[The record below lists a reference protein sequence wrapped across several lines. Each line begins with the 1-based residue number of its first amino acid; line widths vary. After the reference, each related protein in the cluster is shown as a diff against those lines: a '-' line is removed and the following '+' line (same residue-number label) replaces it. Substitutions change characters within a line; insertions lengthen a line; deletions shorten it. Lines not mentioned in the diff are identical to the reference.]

1 MITDGFF
8 FLATLIGIAAIL
20 VYLEKRRGMAVFK
33 YVPGFVFLYLI
44 AATLNTLGVFGQT
57 DSIDAV
63 GSGVKDALLPAMIML
78 LLFQCDVRQIIKL
91 GPKLM
96 LTYTAAVVSI
106 FAGFVVAFLLFKG
119 LLDPEAWKGFAAL
132 AGSWTGGSANMV
144 AVQEILQA
152 PESLF
157 GHVLIVDTIVYSLWL
172 LLMFSGTGIAQRFNA
187 WVKADTSYLETQVA
201 AVTNPGD
208 TSAGEAGKDKGGG
221 DSNGSGETL
230 DLVALFRVIALGLFA
245 SAAATWVGDQLPEI
259 GVVVTSTTWTILI
272 VSVLGLIIGST
283 RFGKMPGASEV
294 SHIMLY
300 IIIGI
305 IAAGSDFSSL
315 VEAPLYLLAGFVVV
329 AIHLLLMVVYAKLT
343 RTELFSIAVAST
355 ANIGGVATAPV
366 VASAYSQQ
374 LVPVGVLYALIGAF
388 AGTFFGLATGQVLS
402 MLG

>member
-119 LLDPEAWKGFAAL
+119 VLDPEAWKGFAAL

-187 WVKADTSYLETQVA
+187 WVKADTSYLETQAA
-201 AVTNPGD
+201 AVTNSGD
-208 TSAGEAGKDKGGG
+208 TSAGEDGKNKGGG
-221 DSNGSGETL
+221 GSNGQAETL

-245 SAAATWVGDQLPEI
+245 SAAATWVGNQLPEI

-343 RTELFSIAVAST
+343 RTELFSLAVAST
-355 ANIGGVATAPV
+355 ANIGGVASAPV

-388 AGTFFGLATGQVLS
+388 AGTFFGLATGQILS
-402 MLG
+402 MFG

>member
-1 MITDGFF
+1 M
-8 FLATLIGIAAIL
+8 
-20 VYLEKRRGMAVFK
+20 
-33 YVPGFVFLYLI
+33 
-44 AATLNTLGVFGQT
+44 
-57 DSIDAV
+57 
-63 GSGVKDALLPAMIML
+63 
-78 LLFQCDVRQIIKL
+78 
-91 GPKLM
+91 
-96 LTYTAAVVSI
+96 
-106 FAGFVVAFLLFKG
+106 
-119 LLDPEAWKGFAAL
+119 
-132 AGSWTGGSANMV
+132 
-144 AVQEILQA
+144 
-152 PESLF
+152 
-157 GHVLIVDTIVYSLWL
+157 LIVDTIVYSLWL

-187 WVKADTSYLETQVA
+187 WVKADTSYLQTQVA
-201 AVTNPGD
+201 AVANSGD
-208 TSAGEAGKDKGGG
+208 TSAGEEGQSNGGG
-221 DSNGSGETL
+221 GSNGGGETL

-245 SAAATWVGDQLPEI
+245 SAAATWVGNQLPEI

-355 ANIGGVATAPV
+355 ANIGGVASAPV

-388 AGTFFGLATGQVLS
+388 AGTFFGLATGQILS
-402 MLG
+402 MLS

>member
-1 MITDGFF
+1 MISDGFF
-8 FLATLIGIAAIL
+8 FLATLIGISAIL
-20 VYLEKRRGMAVFK
+20 VYLEKRRGFAVFK

-44 AATLNTLGVFGQT
+44 AATLNTLGVFAQS

-96 LTYTAAVVSI
+96 LTYVAAVVSI

-119 LLDPEAWKGFAAL
+119 VLDPEAWKGFAAL

-187 WVKADTSYLETQVA
+187 WVKADTSYLETQAA

-208 TSAGEAGKDKGGG
+208 TSAAEGGMSNGG
-221 DSNGSGETL
+221 DSNGGGETL

-245 SAAATWVGDQLPEI
+245 SAAATWVGNQLPEI

-329 AIHLLLMVVYAKLT
+329 TIHLLLMVVYAKLT
-343 RTELFSIAVAST
+343 RTELFSLAVAST
-355 ANIGGVATAPV
+355 ANIGGVASAPV

-388 AGTFFGLATGQVLS
+388 AGTFFGLATGQILS
-402 MLG
+402 MLS

>member
-119 LLDPEAWKGFAAL
+119 VLDPEAWKGFAAL

-187 WVKADTSYLETQVA
+187 WVKADTSYLETQAA
-201 AVTNPGD
+201 AVTNSGD
-208 TSAGEAGKDKGGG
+208 TSAGEDGKNKGGG
-221 DSNGSGETL
+221 GSNGQAETL

-329 AIHLLLMVVYAKLT
+329 AIHLLLMVLYAKLT

-355 ANIGGVATAPV
+355 ANIGGVASAPV

-388 AGTFFGLATGQVLS
+388 AGTFFGLATGQILS

>member
-8 FLATLIGIAAIL
+8 FLATLIGIAAVL

-44 AATLNTLGVFGQT
+44 AATLNTLGVLGQT

-119 LLDPEAWKGFAAL
+119 VLDPEAWKGFAAL

-144 AVQEILQA
+144 TVQEILQA

-187 WVKADTSYLETQVA
+187 WVKADTSYLETHAA

-208 TSAGEAGKDKGGG
+208 TSAGVGGKNKGGG
-221 DSNGSGETL
+221 TNGSGETL

-245 SAAATWVGDQLPEI
+245 SAAATWVGNQLPQI

-329 AIHLLLMVVYAKLT
+329 TIHLLLMVVYAKLT
-343 RTELFSIAVAST
+343 RTELFSLAVAST
-355 ANIGGVATAPV
+355 ANIGGVASAPV

-388 AGTFFGLATGQVLS
+388 AGTFFGLATGQILS
-402 MLG
+402 MLS

>member
-187 WVKADTSYLETQVA
+187 WVKADTSYLETQAA
-201 AVTNPGD
+201 AVTNSGD
-208 TSAGEAGKDKGGG
+208 TSAGEDGKNKGGG
-221 DSNGSGETL
+221 GSNGQAETL

-245 SAAATWVGDQLPEI
+245 SAAATWVGNQLPEI

-343 RTELFSIAVAST
+343 RTELFSLAVAST
-355 ANIGGVATAPV
+355 ANIGGVASAPV

-388 AGTFFGLATGQVLS
+388 AGTFFGLATGQILS
-402 MLG
+402 MFG

>member
-106 FAGFVVAFLLFKG
+106 FAGFVVAFLLFRG

-208 TSAGEAGKDKGGG
+208 TSAGVGGKNKGGG
-221 DSNGSGETL
+221 TNGSGETL

-355 ANIGGVATAPV
+355 ANIGGVASAPV

-388 AGTFFGLATGQVLS
+388 AGTFFGLATGQILS